1 MALSRGG
8 FGPLKSGGGIGLAQ
22 TPGVA
27 FSRKVCS
34 NCTKAPAAGKSLL
47 ACAKCAAAFYCSKE
61 CQKQHWAAGHKQLCF
76 KPAPTAAG
84 AVASTAA
91 NKASVAPAKLSAAQE
106 VAASGQCVICLGPDA
121 IDKNASRNLP
131 CGHRFHSACVD
142 GLASLGV
149 VHACPIC
156 RPGTTLDGGLD
167 EAEQMFE
174 VATRRLFVL
183 VQRAARGDMAWSSLS
198 ANDSAEVATVLKL
211 LRKAVKLGSAAASNV
226 LGLLYYMGH
235 GVAVDDK
242 EAVQHWSHA
251 ADGKP
256 PSAAALFNL
265 GAATKEGRAGGH
277 ASLHERNTGAF
288 AFTKRAA
295 ELDYPQAQNNLG
307 KMYELGDGCPLNE
320 KESLQWTLKAAGQ
333 GFVPAQARMAAYCN
347 TGFGSPKM
355 AGKGAA
361 SDPAQAFMW
370 LQLAATGGDA
380 TAAAAVGVCYEVG
393 HGVAQSDEEAV
404 RWFTRAADAGDV
416 TGQFKLGC
424 MFVEEKGMRAARVN
438 PSAAADSGNAGG
450 DNAEESS
457 HHLSLEG
464 VDAEPLRVAH
474 ALACF
479 VFAAEQG
486 HDLAQQL
493 AEELRKSLPAKDS
506 LATPDAVVNASS
518 DPAAA
523 AMALAEAAT
532 EAAAKEEAAAEGN
545 DKALHASE
553 GNGNGGESAS

>member
-8 FGPLKSGGGIGLAQ
+8 FGSFKSGAGLGSAH
-22 TPGVA
+22 TSGVA

-47 ACAKCAAAFYCSKE
+47 ACAKCAAAFYCGKE
-61 CQKQHWAAGHKQLCF
+61 CQKQHWSAGHKQLCF
-76 KPAPTAAG
+76 KPAPAA
-84 AVASTAA
+84 ASVVASTTA
-91 NKASVAPAKLSAAQE
+91 NEASVASTKSSAAQE
-106 VAASGQCVICLGPDA
+106 VADRGQCVICLGPDA
-121 IDKNASRNLP
+121 IDKATSRNLP

-142 GLASLGV
+142 GLASLGL

-167 EAEQMFE
+167 GAEQMFE

-183 VQRAARGDMAWSSLS
+183 VQRAARGDMTWSALS

-211 LRKAVKLGSAAASNV
+211 LRKAIKLGSAAASNV

-235 GVAVDDK
+235 GVAVNDQ
-242 EAVQHWSHA
+242 EAVQHWSQA
-251 ADGKP
+251 ADSKP

-265 GAATKEGRAGGH
+265 GVATKEGRAGGK

-295 ELDYPQAQNNLG
+295 ELDYPEAQNNLG
-307 KMYELGDGCPLNE
+307 KMYELGDGCPVSE
-320 KESLQWTLKAAGQ
+320 KEALKWTLKAAGQ

-347 TGFGSPKM
+347 TGFGSPKV

-361 SDPAQAFMW
+361 SDPSQAFMW

-380 TAAAAVGVCYEVG
+380 TAAAAVGACYEVG
-393 HGVAQSDEEAV
+393 HGVGQSDEEAV

-424 MFVEEKGMRAARVN
+424 MFVQEKGMRAARVN
-438 PSAAADSGNAGG
+438 PSAVVANGDADG

-457 HHLSLEG
+457 HQYLSLEG

-479 VFAAEQG
+479 VLAAEQG
-486 HDLAQQL
+486 HELAEQLAQ
-493 AEELRKSLPAKDS
+493 ELRKSLPAKDS
-506 LATPDAVVNASS
+506 LATPESVVKASN

-532 EAAAKEEAAAEGN
+532 QAAAKEEAAASGN
-545 DKALHASE
+545 DGATS
-553 GNGNGGESAS
+553 